1 MISPCIGIIEF
12 GALLPGA
19 QERDEIPALI
29 VRRTALYG
37 IDTANALF
45 FPAADWRLRVGP
57 RKPDLAI
64 RRRFAGKARIRRKPP
79 ATRG

>member
-1 MISPCIGIIEF
+1 MISPCIGIVEF

-29 VRRTALYG
+29 VRRTALCG

-45 FPAADWRLRVGP
+45 FPAADWRVRVRP
-57 RKPDLAI
+57 REPDQEI
-64 RRRFAGKARIRRKPP
+64 RRRFAGKARIRRKQP
-79 ATRG
+79 AIRG